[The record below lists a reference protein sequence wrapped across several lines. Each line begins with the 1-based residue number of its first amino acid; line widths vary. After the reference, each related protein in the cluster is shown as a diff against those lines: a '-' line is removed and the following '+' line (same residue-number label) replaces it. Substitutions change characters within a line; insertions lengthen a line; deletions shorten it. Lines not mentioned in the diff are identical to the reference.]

1 MKKFCTTM
9 TLALALLGAAQADD
23 ASMGAPSAAMSTV
36 LSQYSAKHL
45 VMLYRKE
52 TDAAPSRLDP
62 TIQATS
68 AALQHEFLDRHFKLT
83 QPSPDALAALD
94 HGPDVIVTFAPD
106 AGMSMIY
113 SVYSDLRPM
122 GAPDMGIAEIRIS
135 AQVFIGSSILSTE
148 EGRGQLQTR
157 TDAPSASYGVRR
169 AYETAAK
176 DAASDLADHI
186 EARLKDLTPA
196 DIAQMV
202 QADTTTETV
211 FTIVSPVASNSS
223 GSGASSSPATAPT
236 ATAPPATQPPAVPP
250 AATPPAPA
258 AVAPPADAGAPSPSP
273 PPAAAPPPAATP
285 HTPAADSVSP
295 SIGKRWL
302 LAVAVGDV
310 SKVIGIRHAGDPSNN
325 LPGPA
330 TDLKNI
336 QSGLRE
342 MGFDESTTVALLD
355 QAATTAAVTQALE
368 HFRQVVQPNDEFVF
382 FISGHGLQMRW
393 ARTGR
398 TLPLLYDTNANDSEV
413 LDFGRIATL
422 IGAIPARQ
430 TVMLIDTCHAG
441 AATSSL
447 DSVVISSRGVQA
459 AKTGGAPELGVM
471 LRGVKGTNGDMAVFS
486 AARADETAIDRGP
499 VVGGLFTSEFLKA
512 LKVTHGQAP
521 LQEVYSSYVLPNV
534 TDFCA
539 KRTDCHQTPV
549 LGYDGSG
556 NLIRIAGT
564 QTTRAVQAAPA
575 APKKAKKSST
585 KYAQQTS

>member
-1 MKKFCTTM
+1 MKKLCTTM
-9 TLALALLGAAQADD
+9 TLALALLGAAHADD
-23 ASMGAPSAAMSTV
+23 ASTAAPSAAMSTV
-36 LSQYSAKHL
+36 LSQFSAKHL

-113 SVYSDLRPM
+113 SVYSDLRPT

-157 TDAPSASYGVRR
+157 TDAASASYGVRR

-186 EARLKDLTPA
+186 EARLKELTPA

-202 QADTTTETV
+202 DTTTETV
-211 FTIVSPVASNSS
+211 FTIVSPVAGNAS
-223 GSGASSSPATAPT
+223 GSGASSSAATAMPAT
-236 ATAPPATQPPAVPP
+236 PPATQPPVVPP
-250 AATPPAPA
+250 AATPPATA
-258 AVAPPADAGAPSPSP
+258 TVAPPADAGAPGPSP
-273 PPAAAPPPAATP
+273 PPAAIP

-295 SIGKRWL
+295 PIGRRWL

-310 SKVIGIRHAGDPSNN
+310 SKVTGIQHAGDPSNN

-355 QAATTAAVTQALE
+355 QAATTAAVIQALE

-471 LRGVKGTNGDMAVFS
+471 LRGVKGANGDMAVFS

-564 QTTRAVQAAPA
+564 PTTRAVQAAPA
-575 APKKAKKSST
+575 PKKAKRSST
-585 KYAQQTS
+585 KAAQQTT